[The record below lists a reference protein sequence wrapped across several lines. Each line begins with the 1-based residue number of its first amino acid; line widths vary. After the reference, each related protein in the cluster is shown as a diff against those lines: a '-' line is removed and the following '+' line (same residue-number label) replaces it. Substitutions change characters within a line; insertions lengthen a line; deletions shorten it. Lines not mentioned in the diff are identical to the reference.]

1 VVIGIERGRGNKNR
15 GMHDNERK
23 RVGGEK
29 SGGEGKGELTEQ
41 HKGQR
46 FTCVAQVGTSTQ
58 LDRVADAVATFV
70 RRQQ

>member
-1 VVIGIERGRGNKNR
+1 
-15 GMHDNERK
+15 MHDNERK